1 MDLLF
6 SVERQS
12 DSDRNISRVGELL
25 VRHGSVNTPTF
36 MPVGTNATVKGL
48 SPRDLREIG
57 VEMILANTYHLYLRP
72 GVQTVAGAG
81 GLHGFTAWN
90 GPILTDSGGFQV
102 FSLSDLRTIDDQGV
116 TFRSHIDGSEHL
128 FTPERVM
135 ELQRCLGADIVM
147 CLDHCPPLPADR
159 RTLLQAL
166 RRTTSWAG
174 RCRAAGVR
182 RGQSL
187 FGIIQGGVDV
197 QLRRQHVEELVP
209 LDFDGYAVG
218 GLSVGE
224 DKGDMYRVLE
234 NVTHLLPSDRPRY
247 LMGVGSPDAIIEGVR
262 WGVDMFDSVY
272 PTRIARHGT
281 ILTTGGNLT
290 VRNAEYAEDFSP
302 LDEACG
308 CEVCR
313 QFTRSYVR
321 HLIKADELLAHH
333 LTTYHNVHFVM
344 QLMRDIRRAVRGG
357 FFMEWRTDFWQRFYG
372 CDPPP

>member
-1 MDLLF
+1 MDLIF
-6 SVERQS
+6 SVETQPGS
-12 DSDRNISRVGELL
+12 DHDARVGQLL
-25 VRHGSVNTPTF
+25 LRHGSVDTPVF

-48 SPRDLREIG
+48 SPRDLRDIG
-57 VEMILANTYHLYLRP
+57 VQMILANTYHLYLRP
-72 GVQTVAGAG
+72 GVQVVAGAG
-81 GLHGFTAWN
+81 GLHSFTGWP
-90 GPILTDSGGFQV
+90 GPMLTDSGGFQV

-135 ELQRCLGADIVM
+135 EIQRRLGADIVM
-147 CLDHCPPLPADR
+147 CLDHCPSLPADR

-166 RRTTSWAG
+166 RRTTDWAR
-174 RCRAAGVR
+174 RCKAAGVR

-187 FGIIQGGVDV
+187 FGIIQGGIDV
-197 QLRRQHVEELVP
+197 QLRKRHVEELVP
-209 LDFDGYAVG
+209 VDFDGYAVG

-224 DKGDMYRVLE
+224 DKEDMYRVLE
-234 NVTHLLPSDRPRY
+234 RVTHLIPPDKPRY
-247 LMGVGSPDAIIEGVR
+247 LMGVGSPDAVIEGVR
-262 WGVDMFDSVY
+262 WGIDMFDSVH

-281 ILTTGGNLT
+281 VMTAQGPIT
-290 VRNAEYAEDFSP
+290 VRNAEYSKDLRP
-302 LDEACG
+302 IDEGCQ

-333 LTTYHNVHFVM
+333 LTTYHNVHFMM
-344 QLMRDIRRAVRGG
+344 QLMRDIRRSIKDGS
-357 FFMEWRTDFWQRFYG
+357 FLEWRRDFWWRFYG